1 MADLTRREVLST
13 GLLGLSSLA
22 LAHPALAFLQDPY
35 SPFKMGIQSYSLRG
49 VGFPKAV
56 EQCGE
61 LSLQYLEAFPGHFPM
76 TEDPAVIKSTK
87 ELLAQNKVK
96 LTAWGVQGF
105 GDNEAECRKVFEFA
119 KAMGIAVIS
128 ADPSKESLPILDK
141 LVREFRIAIAIH
153 NHGPG
158 ARYDKLDSVLQAVE
172 GRDTLL
178 GACVDTGHAL
188 RSQEDPVRWI
198 QKLGKRVHGVHL
210 KDVRDAK
217 TFTIL
222 GEGDLRVVEFLKE
235 LRKIGYSQ
243 PISLEYEENP
253 DNVLPDIKACLANV
267 RAAIE
272 VVRKSK

>member
-1 MADLTRREVLST
+1 MADLTRRDVLSG
-13 GLLGLSSLA
+13 GLIGLSSLA

-49 VGFPKAV
+49 VGFPKAI
-56 EQCGE
+56 EQCRE
-61 LSLQYLEAFPGHFPM
+61 LGLQYLEAFPGHFPM
-76 TEDPAVIKSTK
+76 TDDPAVLKATK

-128 ADPSKESLPILDK
+128 ADPTKESLPILDK
-141 LVREFRIAIAIH
+141 LVKEYRIAIAIH

-158 ARYDKLDSVLQAVE
+158 SRYDKLESVVQAVE
-172 GRDTLL
+172 GRDILL

-188 RSQEDPVRWI
+188 RSGEDPVQWI
-198 QKLGKRVHGVHL
+198 NTLGQRVHGVHL
-210 KDVRDAK
+210 KDVKDRK

-222 GEGDLRVVEFLKE
+222 GKGDLRLVDFMTDLRALK
-235 LRKIGYSQ
+235 YSQ
-243 PISLEYEENP
+243 PVSLEYEENP
-253 DNVLPDIKACLANV
+253 ENVMPDVNACLVNV
-267 RAAIE
+267 RSAIE